1 MTAALVTIGAF
12 IIHVYMGTAVVRG
25 GFTSIIRGEVSPAW
39 AKTHHR
45 LWYAPGH
52 WQVNAWDRRI
62 ERAFVLEQ
70 EVPPAAELL
79 RFYREIAAFQKKVA
93 ASGSPADSFTGR
105 LLGLLQNRAPK
116 ALATV
121 ARQLQYTREWDP
133 ADPAPRFVRRVLEQ
147 CGPCPGHTRPLC
159 SVLRPEGDGGKR
171 SLMCAICF
179 AEWEFNRIRCPG
191 CGEEDKDRL
200 PVYTA
205 AQFAHVRIEACD
217 SCRSYVKS
225 IDLTKNG
232 LAVPEVDE
240 IAAVALDVWAAQNGY
255 SKVQPNLFGL

>member
-1 MTAALVTIGAF
+1 M
-12 IIHVYMGTAVVRG
+12 
-25 GFTSIIRGEVSPAW
+25 
-39 AKTHHR
+39 
-45 LWYAPGH
+45 
-52 WQVNAWDRRI
+52 NAWERRI

-93 ASGSPADSFTGR
+93 ASGSPAESFTGR
-105 LLGLLQNRAPK
+105 LLEVLQRRAPK
-116 ALATV
+116 PLANA
-121 ARQLQYTREWDP
+121 ARQLVWTKDWDP

-171 SLMCAICF
+171 SMMCSICF

-191 CGEEDKDRL
+191 CDEEDKDRL

-205 AQFAHVRIEACD
+205 AQFSHIRIEACD

-240 IAAVALDVWAAQNGY
+240 IAAVALDLWAAQNGY